1 MLYTD
6 GVTEARDARRRLFG
20 ERRLRTIVAAH
31 AEGSASMI
39 ADAVMAG
46 VRGFAGEVP
55 LSDDLTLVVVKR
67 LDGASR

>member
-20 ERRLRTIVAAH
+20 ERRLRATAAALAAGSALSI
-31 AEGSASMI
+31 AEGLMG
-39 ADAVMAG
+39 AV
-46 VRGFAGEVP
+46 RQFAGETP

-67 LDGASR
+67 QA